1 MRNDMKIPVNYKH
14 LENFYGESCEL
25 VKAMFFKVC
34 QILCTAVEMQTAQI
48 SLCWSVKPLQ
58 TP

>member
-1 MRNDMKIPVNYKH
+1 MKIPVNYKH